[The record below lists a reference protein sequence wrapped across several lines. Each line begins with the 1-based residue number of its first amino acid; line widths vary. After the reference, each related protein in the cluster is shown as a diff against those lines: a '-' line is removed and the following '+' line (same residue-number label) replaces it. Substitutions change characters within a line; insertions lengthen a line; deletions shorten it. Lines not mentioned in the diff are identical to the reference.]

1 MLRYET
7 LILAVPEITAN
18 EATSLESHVDGLIK
32 KSQGSL
38 VSFERWGKYRL
49 AYPIWGNDY
58 GVYFLVRFESNKGQ
72 NEALVKEIDSLF
84 KVKYTQVVMRHMTT
98 KLDRA
103 QSLAYY
109 KPESLE
115 DTPSQD
121 VDTFLRENKMKGLL
135 NNSSSYDVKHAE
147 GGIEESDESEMGE

>member
-18 EATSLESHVDGLIK
+18 EATSLEGHIDGLVK
-32 KSQGSL
+32 KAQGS
-38 VSFERWGKYRL
+38 VISFERWGKYRL
-49 AYPIWGNDY
+49 AYPIWANDY
-58 GVYFLVRFESNKGQ
+58 GVYFLVRFEANKGQ
-72 NEALVKEIDSLF
+72 NEALVKELDSLF

-98 KLDRA
+98 KLERS

-115 DTPSQD
+115 DAPAQD

-135 NNSSSYDVKHAE
+135 NNASSYDVKHAE
-147 GGIEESDESEMGE
+147 GIEESDESEMSE